1 MSDPAI
7 AVVHYPEGAGHATR
21 MLAVARG
28 FERRGVAVSMAG
40 GGPGTPFLERS
51 GYDPY
56 EPTVV
61 DFIDSYQYGDGG
73 VLTDSVPNAA
83 RRVRDLVRWLRR
95 EAPDAVV
102 TDDMFAAMAAPLA
115 DVPLYVLTHNA
126 PALYDDPLER
136 VATDGLTRLQVGLSR
151 AFFFPAVWPT
161 GDDPRGVERVGPVAL
176 PADVGADGGATER
189 DTADGDGSA
198 DDHSPGNAPDDD
210 ESALADP
217 DVLLVP
223 SAYSDDQ
230 AALVERLEAGGREVT
245 SVGDADWE
253 TVPSLL
259 PHVER
264 ANVVVCSGYST
275 VMEAAVAGTACVVRP
290 FTDEQHGVG
299 RLLDSVH
306 GFCVAHSPG
315 GVARAVETTPD
326 PTPFENAIDTVADR
340 VLADLR

>member
-1 MSDPAI
+1 MSDPAV
-7 AVVHYPEGAGHATR
+7 AVVHYPEGGGHATR

-40 GGPGTPFLERS
+40 GGPGTRFLERN

-61 DFIDSYQYGDGG
+61 DFIGSYQYGDGG
-73 VLTDSVPNAA
+73 VLSNSVPSAV
-83 RRVRDLVRWLRR
+83 RRVRDIVRWLRR
-95 EAPDAVV
+95 EAPHAVV

-151 AFFFPAVWPT
+151 TFFYPAVWPT
-161 GDDPRGVERVGPVAL
+161 GHDPRGVERVGPIAL
-176 PADVGADGGATER
+176 PADVASDGGAIDG
-189 DTADGDGSA
+189 DTAAGDRGAST
-198 DDHSPGNAPDDD
+198 SD
-210 ESALADP
+210 EGVLADP

-230 AALVERLEAGGREVT
+230 RALVERLEAAGREVT
-245 SVGDADWE
+245 SVGGPDWE

-259 PHVER
+259 PYVER

-306 GFCVAHSPG
+306 GFGVAHSLG

-326 PTPFENAIDTVADR
+326 PTSFQNGIDAVAGR

>member
-1 MSDPAI
+1 MSDPAV

-21 MLAVARG
+21 MLAVARA

-40 GGPGTPFLERS
+40 GGPGTRFLERN

-73 VLTDSVPNAA
+73 VLSDSVPNAA
-83 RRVRDLVRWLRR
+83 RRVRDLVGWLRR
-95 EAPDAVV
+95 EDPDAVV

-115 DVPLYVLTHNA
+115 NVPLYVLTHNA

-136 VATDGLTRLQVGLSR
+136 VATDGLTRLQVDLSE

-161 GDDPRGVERVGPVAL
+161 GHDPRGVVRVGPVAL
-176 PADVGADGGATER
+176 PADVVSDGGSSDGESPSDAATSH
-189 DTADGDGSA
+189 DGT
-198 DDHSPGNAPDDD
+198 
-210 ESALADP
+210 LADP

-223 SAYSDDQ
+223 SEYSDDQ
-230 AALVERLEAGGREVT
+230 AALVDRLEDAGREVT
-245 SVGDADWE
+245 RVGDPDWV

-259 PHVER
+259 PYVQR

-290 FTDEQHGVG
+290 FTDEQYGVG
-299 RLLDSVH
+299 RLLDQVH
-306 GFCVAHSPG
+306 GFCVAHSLG

-326 PTPFENAIDTVADR
+326 PAPFENGIDAVADR

>member
-1 MSDPAI
+1 MSDPEHI

-28 FERRGVAVSMAG
+28 FERRDVSVSIAG
-40 GGPGTPFLERS
+40 GGPGTQFVELN

-56 EPTVV
+56 EPTLV

-83 RRVRDLVRWLRR
+83 RRVRDVVRWLR
-95 EAPDAVV
+95 EEDPDAVV

-115 DVPLYVLTHNA
+115 NVPLYVLTHNA
-126 PALYDDPLER
+126 PGLYDDPLER

-151 AFFFPAVWPT
+151 AFFFPAFWST
-161 GDDPRGVERVGPVAL
+161 DHDPRGVERIGPVAL
-176 PADVGADGGATER
+176 PADVAADGGV
-189 DTADGDGSA
+189 DADL
-198 DDHSPGNAPDDD
+198 P
-210 ESALADP
+210 EL

-223 SAYSDDQ
+223 SAYSADQ
-230 AALVERLEAGGREVT
+230 AALVARLEAAGHDVT
-245 SVGDADWE
+245 SVGGDDWE
-253 TVPSLL
+253 PVPSLL
-259 PHVER
+259 PYVES

-299 RLLDSVH
+299 RFLDTVE
-306 GFCVAHSPG
+306 GFRVAHSVR
-315 GVARAVETTPD
+315 GVVRAVESTPD
-326 PTPFENAIDTVADR
+326 PTPCENGVDAVTDR

>member
-1 MSDPAI
+1 MSDPAV

-28 FERRGVAVSMAG
+28 FERRGAAVSMAG
-40 GGPGTPFLERS
+40 GGPGTRFLRRN

-61 DFIDSYQYGDGG
+61 DFIDSYQYDDGTLLG
-73 VLTDSVPNAA
+73 DSVPNAA
-83 RRVRDLVRWLRR
+83 RRVRDIVQWLRR
-95 EAPDAVV
+95 EDPDALV

-115 DVPLYVLTHNA
+115 SVPLYVLTHNA

-151 AFFFPAVWPT
+151 AFFYPAVWPT
-161 GDDPRGVERVGPVAL
+161 GHDPRGVERIGPVAL
-176 PADVGADGGATER
+176 PADVASDGGSS
-189 DTADGDGSA
+189 DTTTLG
-198 DDHSPGNAPDDD
+198 
-210 ESALADP
+210 DP

-230 AALVERLEAGGREVT
+230 GALVDRLEAAGRDVT

-290 FTDEQHGVG
+290 FTDEQYGVG

-306 GFCVAHSPG
+306 GFCVAHSVG

-326 PTPFENAIDTVADR
+326 PTPFENGIDAVADR
-340 VLADLR
+340 VLSELR